1 MPKLLQVAIIAA
13 YKIGMGKMTL
23 TINGECAILRDS
35 SGSRFTY
42 STA

>member
-1 MPKLLQVAIIAA
+1 MTKLLQVAKVAA
-13 YKIGMGKMTL
+13 HKISMGKMTL
-23 TINGECAILRDS
+23 TISGECAILRDS